1 MAYQPEFFSGAM
13 RSDAGDFESG
23 IRVVPLGIGAIG
35 IQSCGAAG
43 TDIIV
48 GVLGA
53 YRICVWK
60 IVDFAEG
67 KVRVGGGDGG
77 TGGYFRRNARVI
89 GGADALECASGAG
102 RVARDRRKAKF
113 EIERVPIAVG
123 RLFRLLLGLRNF
135 DDDVAWLGQA
145 KFVAG
150 DGFDFVGIGLEGF
163 YFVGKLGVFF
173 GEAVDVFLNP
183 LDFEFGATHGEKAVS
198 AENVVDEQRK
208 DAKDED
214 GAPVL
219 RPKNRD
225 S

>member
-1 MAYQPEFFSGAM
+1 VASASLT
-13 RSDAGDFESG
+13 R
-23 IRVVPLGIGAIG
+23 
-35 IQSCGAAG
+35 
-43 TDIIV
+43 
-48 GVLGA
+48 
-53 YRICVWK
+53 RI
-60 IVDFAEG
+60 
-67 KVRVGGGDGG
+67 
-77 TGGYFRRNARVI
+77 AR
-89 GGADALECASGAG
+89 E
-102 RVARDRRKAKF
+102 RRKAKF
-113 EIERVPIAVG
+113 EIERVPIADG

-135 DDDVAWLGQA
+135 DDDFAWLGQA

-150 DGFDFVGIGLEGF
+150 DGFDFVGIGLEGL

-183 LDFEFGATHGEKAVS
+183 FDFEFGATHGEKAVS

-219 RPKNRD
+219 RPKNGD

>member
-1 MAYQPEFFSGAM
+1 M
-13 RSDAGDFESG
+13 RGDAGDFESG
-23 IRVVPLGIGAIG
+23 IRVVPLEIGATG
-35 IQSCGAAG
+35 IQSCGAVG
-43 TDIIV
+43 TDLIA

-60 IVDFAEG
+60 IVDFAERE
-67 KVRVGGGDGG
+67 VRVGGDDGR
-77 TGGYFRRNARVI
+77 TGGYFRRHARVVSS
-89 GGADALECASGAG
+89 ADAVECASGTG
-102 RVARDRRKAKF
+102 RVAREARKAKF
-113 EIERVPIAVG
+113 ESERVSIVNE
-123 RLFRLLLGLRNF
+123 RLFRPLLGLRNF

-219 RPKNRD
+219 RPKNGD

>member
-1 MAYQPEFFSGAM
+1 LAHQPEFFSGAM
-13 RSDAGDFESG
+13 RSDAGDFELG
-23 IRVVPLGIGAIG
+23 IRVEPLGIGAIA
-35 IQSCGAAG
+35 IQSPGAVG
-43 TDIIV
+43 TDVIA

-60 IVDFAEG
+60 IVDLAKRE
-67 KVRVGGGDGG
+67 VRVGGGDGG
-77 TGGYFRRNARVI
+77 TGGYFHRNARVV
-89 GGADALECASGAG
+89 GGADAVERASGTG
-102 RVARDRRKAKF
+102 RVARNARKAKF
-113 EIERVPIAVG
+113 EIERVSIAKG

-150 DGFDFVGIGLEGF
+150 DGFDFVRIGLEGF

-183 LDFEFGATHGEKAVS
+183 LDFEFGATHGEETVS
-198 AENVVDEQRK
+198 AENIVDEQRK

-219 RPKNRD
+219 RPKGGD

>member
-1 MAYQPEFFSGAM
+1 M
-13 RSDAGDFESG
+13 RSDTGDFEFG
-23 IRVVPLGIGAIG
+23 IRVVPVGIGAIE
-35 IQSCGAAG
+35 IQSCGAVG
-43 TDIIV
+43 TDILA

-53 YRICVWK
+53 YRICIWK
-60 IVDFAEG
+60 IVDFAERE
-67 KVRVGGGDGG
+67 VRVGGGDGR
-77 TGGYFRRNARVI
+77 TGGYFRRNARVVS
-89 GGADALECASGAG
+89 GADAVECASGTG
-102 RVARDRRKAKF
+102 RVAREARKAKF
-113 EIERVPIAVG
+113 DSERVAILNE

-183 LDFEFGATHGEKAVS
+183 LDFEFGAAHGEKAVS
-198 AENVVDEQRK
+198 AKNVVDEQRK

-219 RPKNRD
+219 RPKNGD

>member
-1 MAYQPEFFSGAM
+1 MM
-13 RSDAGDFESG
+13 RSDAGDFEFG
-23 IRVVPLGIGAIG
+23 IRLVPLGTGAIG
-35 IQSCGAAG
+35 IQSFGAVG
-43 TDIIV
+43 TDVIA

-53 YRICVWK
+53 YRICIWK
-60 IVDFAEG
+60 IVDLAERE
-67 KVRVGGGDGG
+67 VRVGGGDGG

-113 EIERVPIAVG
+113 EIERVPIADG

-163 YFVGKLGVFF
+163 HFVGEFGVFF
-173 GEAVDVFLNP
+173 CEATDIGLDAFDFL
-183 LDFEFGATHGEKAVS
+183 FGAAHGEITVG
-198 AENVVDEQRK
+198 AEDIVKEERE
-208 DAKDED
+208 DAE
-214 GAPVL
+214 
-219 RPKNRD
+219 
-225 S
+225 